1 MQGGKDWIQQLARRY
16 NETVPKLL
24 RTEGTKTPEPKT
36 GRCSTNISERSSR
49 SC

>member
-24 RTEGTKTPEPKT
+24 RTEGTKTPVPGI
-36 GRCSTNISERSSR
+36 GRYSTRRSEKSLPSR
-49 SC
+49 